1 MKKILSVIL
10 TALMLLILTCLPAC
24 ATGTNYYLPQK
35 ITDSSTGDKGSY
47 NYDPQSKTLRID
59 GEEHIAGVPFFYN
72 ANKDYQNIILAMT
85 DCLSD
90 IMTPEAVQFALSD
103 LVTSGMVK
111 KIVFNDSSYTYQL
124 NKNHQVTS
132 YITED
137 GSKYTFTYKNG
148 RLTSIY
154 TLVDWAG
161 PDRKE
166 KCSHTF
172 SYDSKGNL
180 SKVVETGSVNE
191 PGEVI
196 CKVDSNGRIINMNS
210 QPGDA
215 GGRNITNVSY
225 KDGRISSARTRTN
238 VGTEYDTVEQVK
250 SYSYNSNGLLNK
262 LSTKN
267 DFYYGDNSNHYYS
280 ISYIVLN

>member
-24 ATGTNYYLPQK
+24 ATGTNYYLPQQ
-35 ITDSSTGDKGSY
+35 ITDSGTGNTVSY
-47 NYDPQSKTLRID
+47 NYESQSKTLRID
-59 GEEHIAGVPFFYN
+59 GDEHTAGIPFFYN

-103 LVTSGMVK
+103 LVTSGQVR
-111 KIVFNDSSYTYQL
+111 KIIVGNSTYTYKL

-132 YITED
+132 YTTDE
-137 GSKYTFTYKNG
+137 GWKYTFTYKNG

-154 TLVDWAG
+154 TIPDWIG
-161 PDRKE
+161 QNGQ
-166 KCSHTF
+166 KCSHNF

-180 SKVVETGSVNE
+180 SKVVETGSMNE

-196 CKVDSNGRIINMNS
+196 CKVDSNGRVVNMNS

-225 KDGRISSARTRTN
+225 KDGRISSVRTRLN
-238 VGTEYDTVEQVK
+238 VGTEYDVMEQVE

-262 LSTKN
+262 LSIKN

-280 ISYIVLN
+280 ISYIALK